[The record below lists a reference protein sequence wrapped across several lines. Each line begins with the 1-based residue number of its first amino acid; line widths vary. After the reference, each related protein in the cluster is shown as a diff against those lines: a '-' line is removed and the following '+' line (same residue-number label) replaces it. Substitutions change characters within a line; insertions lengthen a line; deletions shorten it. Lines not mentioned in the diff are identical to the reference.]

1 MKKNNINR
9 KKDRQRD
16 RIQISLKLDPEH
28 DKNVIT
34 ILNSQDNK
42 MGFIKSLILQSAN
55 MTDDMK

>member
-28 DKNVIT
+28 DKAVIT